1 MLPRDAI
8 QMVHSERDVGPVFTA
23 LAAPATEDSDE
34 HAVSPLGF
42 DEGLLSFMAGTQG
55 SSTLMVTAWTFR
67 TASTS
72 SCFSWPIAINW
83 ATFASLYS
91 HVMSSLAT
99 SLSFNLG

>member
-8 QMVHSERDVGPVFTA
+8 HVVHMEGRVGPIFPA
-23 LAAPATEDSDE
+23 LAAPAAEDSDE
-34 HAVSPLGF
+34 RAVPPLGF
-42 DEGLLSFMAGTQG
+42 DEGLLSFMAGAQD
-55 SSTLMVTAWTFR
+55 STLMVTAWTFR

-72 SCFSWPIAINW
+72 PCDSLPIAINW

-99 SLSFNLG
+99 SLSFSLG